1 MESEFLAVGC
11 SDNSVHVWDISNSKM
26 VLKVQSPGL
35 FQLHYMPWIG
45 FYVYYFLFILMRLC
59 LSLDHSAV
67 PSVLNA
73 IMGSQS

>member
-26 VLKVQSPGL
+26 VLKVQSPGW

-45 FYVYYFLFILMRLC
+45 FYVYIYIYIFFFFFFIIFFFLFYFNEVVFV
-59 LSLDHSAV
+59 D
-67 PSVLNA
+67 
-73 IMGSQS
+73 GS